1 MDPVAFKNK
10 LFRCADDATRDSWA
24 LELFH
29 WQAEQVA
36 PYAEY
41 LKHLA
46 VNHAQIKRT
55 QDIPYLPVELFKAHE
70 VKASGFPAIKT
81 FSSSGTT
88 GQEPSLH
95 HVVDLEVYEQSYLN
109 TFQTFYG
116 DPSDYVVFALL
127 PSYLER
133 SGSSLIDMAQGLITR
148 SEHPDSGF
156 FLDDLKALNKLLTKH
171 LNSDRKILLL
181 GVSFAL
187 LDLAEQYPMPLP
199 KNAVVMETGGM
210 KGRRREMIRS
220 ELHQIL
226 KEAFNLSVI
235 HSEYGMTELLS
246 QAYAPTGRCFQTSH
260 WMRLSLRDTE
270 DPLSPAP
277 PGKTGGVNVMD
288 LANIYSCA
296 FIATQD
302 LGRPCPEGGIEILGR
317 FDNAEVRG
325 CNLMVQ

>member
-10 LFRCADDATRDSWA
+10 LFRCADDVTPDTWA

-29 WQAEQVA
+29 WQAEQVP

-41 LKHLA
+41 LKHLG
-46 VNHAQIKRT
+46 VNHARINRAK
-55 QDIPYLPVELFKAHE
+55 DIPYFPVEMFKAHE
-70 VKASGFPAIKT
+70 VKASGFPTIKT

-88 GQEPSLH
+88 GQVPSLH

-109 TFQTFYG
+109 TFRSFYG
-116 DPSDYVVFALL
+116 DPKEYVVFALL

-133 SGSSLIDMAQGLITR
+133 SGSSLIDMAQGLISR

-156 FLDDLKALNKLLTKH
+156 FLNDLKALKALLTKH
-171 LNSDRKILLL
+171 LDSDRKILLL

-187 LDLAEQYPMPLP
+187 LDLAEQYPIALP
-199 KNAVVMETGGM
+199 ENAVVMETGGM
-210 KGRRREMIRS
+210 KGRRKEMIRT

-246 QAYAPTGRCFQTSH
+246 QAYAPTGRCFRTPP

-302 LGRPCPEGGIEILGR
+302 LGRPCPTGGIEILGR